1 MEINVKLFL
10 ALKKYLPEEADG
22 EEIIQFFQ
30 QKVTVGDLIKIINIP
45 PEDIMIAYVNSE
57 GITEATEIL
66 NRELQDGD
74 VVEMFGSI
82 MTGG

>member
-1 MEINVKLFL
+1 MEINVKLYL
-10 ALKKYLPEEADG
+10 DLKKYLPEEANG
-22 EEIIQFFQ
+22 EEVIQFFQ
-30 QKVTVGDLIKIINIP
+30 ERATMGDLLRVVNIP
-45 PEDIMIAYVNSE
+45 PEDIMVVYVNSE
-57 GITEATEIL
+57 GIIDMGDVS

>member
-1 MEINVKLFL
+1 MEINVKLYFE
-10 ALKKYLPEEADG
+10 LKKYLPEEAGG

-30 QKVTVGDLIKIINIP
+30 ERATIGDLLKVINIP
-45 PEDIMIAYVNSE
+45 PEDIMVIFVNSVSII
-57 GITEATEIL
+57 GTSNITDK
-66 NRELQDGD
+66 ELYEGD